1 MATKKNLI
9 GTAEAAEIIGVSQ
22 RMILKYIE
30 AGKIEAEKVGGH
42 YYTTKA
48 EARRIQRERAKA
60 LKEVEKARKAKEK
73 EQAKKN
79 TPAKKKA
86 AKKPAKEA
94 KKGGK
99 K

>member
-30 AGKIEAEKVGGH
+30 AGKIEAEKAGGH
-42 YYTTKA
+42 YFTTKA

-60 LKEVEKARKAKEK
+60 LKEAEKARKAKEK
-73 EQAKKN
+73 EEQKKKVQAEKEK
-79 TPAKKKA
+79 AKKA
-86 AKKPAKEA
+86 ANKA

>member
-30 AGKIEAEKVGGH
+30 AGKIEAEKAGGH
-42 YYTTKA
+42 YFTTKA
-48 EARRIQRERAKA
+48 EARRIQRERAKTA
-60 LKEVEKARKAKEK
+60 KEAEKAKLKREK
-73 EQAKKN
+73 EAEKKKVQAEKKK
-79 TPAKKKA
+79 AKKA
-86 AKKPAKEA
+86 AKPA